1 MDNILNIIK
10 SSLLETCISDDQ
22 ICYTYFLLKSEDQKL
37 YGIFVT
43 TPIEYDLESE
53 LIEQFPFYG
62 NNYYINNRL
71 TDLMLIQN
79 FKPFNV
85 DFDFKYIDDYT
96 IEFKSINSPT
106 YFRIPINIFSHFGY
120 IIDYLTTLRVED
132 NNLHRALID
141 GMFDSIK
148 TRLLFIKKDNINSVE
163 RIRNDDDSC
172 YCLLKANI
180 NDHNYNILYKIDEK
194 DERTEYDYNTQ
205 DINGFIEDLLDNDVY
220 RARYTFNAT
229 LDGSYNLFINTS
241 YHENSMVLFSIDSET
256 QEYIDNI

>member
-1 MDNILNIIK
+1 MDNNVLNIIN
-10 SSLLETCISDDQ
+10 STLLETCISDDQ

-62 NNYYINNRL
+62 NNYHINNRL

-85 DFDFKYIDDYT
+85 DFDFKYIDEYT
-96 IEFKSINSPT
+96 IEFKSINTST
-106 YFRIPINIFSHFGY
+106 YFRIPINLFSHFGY

-132 NNLHRALID
+132 NNLHRALVDGID
-141 GMFDSIK
+141 NIK

-163 RIRNDDDSC
+163 RIRIDYDSYC
-172 YCLLKANI
+172 CLLKVNI
-180 NDHNYNILYKIDEK
+180 NNNNYNILYKIDEK

-205 DINGFIEDLLDNDVY
+205 DINGFIENLLDNNVY
-220 RARYTFNAT
+220 NARYTFNAT
-229 LDGSYNLFINTS
+229 LDGSYNLFINAS
-241 YHENSMVLFSIDSET
+241 YYEISMVLFSIDSET
-256 QEYIDNI
+256 QEYINNI